1 MQVETVDEESAQPQR
16 SKIRL
21 TAILTALYLSLF
33 VAALDQTIV
42 ATAIPTIAA
51 HLHSAAGYTW
61 IGGAYVLAKAATM
74 PLWAKF
80 SDIWGRKPILLAG
93 LAIFFVASV
102 VCAAAPNMA
111 ALIAG
116 RALQGVGGGALMQL
130 VTITISDLFSMR
142 RRSLWMVFTDVT
154 WAVAGGVGPV
164 LGGALAQLVSWRW
177 VFWIN
182 LPAIGAAFVLVAAC
196 LNVHDPKTK
205 MADGFKA
212 IDWYGTVA
220 ILGLTLMMLLG
231 LDFGGAIFPWS
242 SPKVVCL
249 LVFGALM
256 LGFFVFSEK
265 KLAVYPLMPMRLFNQ
280 KSNVASLVSGCV
292 TAFVAVAA
300 EYYLPLYFQSS
311 KGASP
316 IRSGVLVLPLI
327 LTTASAAASS
337 GMLIHRT
344 GEYRLILQVGMVFM
358 TLGVGLF
365 TLFNTDTSIATI
377 VGVEV
382 IAGIGIGLCFLPP
395 LIALQAHVVQDDT
408 ATATSTFGFLGNLA
422 NALSIVIGGV
432 VFQNSM
438 ELRVKAL
445 ARAGLPAVLSDQLSG
460 HHAAANVEL
469 IGTIN
474 DPVLRHAVKDAFSW
488 SMRNMWILYA
498 SMAACGIIASFFL
511 SKVVLSNEHTETKTG
526 IKRKGPEPVAASS

>member
-1 MQVETVDEESAQPQR
+1 MPPQ
-16 SKIRL
+16 
-21 TAILTALYLSLF
+21 LSLF

-93 LAIFFVASV
+93 LAVFFVASI
-102 VCAAAPNMA
+102 VCAAAPTMA

-205 MADGFKA
+205 MVDGFRA

-249 LVFGALM
+249 LVFGALI

-265 KLAVYPLMPMRLFNQ
+265 RLAVYPLMPMRLFKG
-280 KSNVASLVSGCV
+280 KSNIASFLSGCV
-292 TAFVAVAA
+292 TAFVSVSLFSA
-300 EYYLPLYFQSS
+300 
-311 KGASP
+311 
-316 IRSGVLVLPLI
+316 LI
-327 LTTASAAASS
+327 IWENSDEP
-337 GMLIHRT
+337 T
-344 GEYRLILQVGMVFM
+344 GCR
-358 TLGVGLF
+358 
-365 TLFNTDTSIATI
+365 
-377 VGVEV
+377 
-382 IAGIGIGLCFLPP
+382 
-395 LIALQAHVVQDDT
+395 
-408 ATATSTFGFLGNLA
+408 
-422 NALSIVIGGV
+422 GG
-432 VFQNSM
+432 
-438 ELRVKAL
+438 
-445 ARAGLPAVLSDQLSG
+445 
-460 HHAAANVEL
+460 
-469 IGTIN
+469 
-474 DPVLRHAVKDAFSW
+474 
-488 SMRNMWILYA
+488 
-498 SMAACGIIASFFL
+498 
-511 SKVVLSNEHTETKTG
+511 
-526 IKRKGPEPVAASS
+526 